1 MKILL
6 IEDDVFFRRFY
17 AEKLK
22 ELGYQIDEA
31 SDGEEGLE
39 KINAGKPD
47 LIILDIIMPKMD
59 GFEVLTARANNPTI
73 KKIPVLV
80 FSTLGQETDV
90 EKAKKMGANDYV
102 NKSLFKFEDLIAKI
116 NILTKH

>member
-6 IEDDVFFRRFY
+6 IEDDVFFRKFY

-22 ELGYQIDEA
+22 EQGYEIDEA
-31 SDGEEGLE
+31 SDGAEGLE
-39 KINAGKPD
+39 KIMSGKPD
-47 LIILDIIMPKMD
+47 LIVLDLIMPKKD
-59 GFEVLTARANNPTI
+59 GFEVLTARANNPAI

-80 FSTLGQETDV
+80 FSTLGQEPDV

-116 NILTKH
+116 KLLTKT